1 MLGLRRKFI
10 DGTLRVWEKVE
21 TADSSAYNPT
31 HIQIQVD
38 DALETLYEQLSAVR
52 DNEDGTISGK
62 NPLQPHGHIDNPKPR
77 VPRPHGP
84 IVNPKHRVPR
94 THGPAAPSTTQ
105 MPHRPP
111 PSITLRPHGPRPK
124 TPAVTTGKGDGGD
137 DDAAQALLMALHWA
151 SAVME
156 ARPDTFGP
164 QRFHSEETHLL

>member
-31 HIQIQVD
+31 HIPIPVD

-62 NPLQPHGHIDNPKPR
+62 NP
-77 VPRPHGP
+77 PRPTAP
-84 IVNPKHRVPR
+84 TITPR
-94 THGPAAPSTTQ
+94 PAAHDPKRPSTQ
-105 MPHRPP
+105 MSHRPA
-111 PSITLRPHGPRPK
+111 PRPK
-124 TPAVTTGKGDGGD
+124 TSVNSNATPSSPNPAVTTGKGDGGD

-164 QRFHSEETHLL
+164 QRFQSEETHLL